1 MLVIYLYLL
10 FLVLSL
16 SNVYSVWLVME
27 VMFLFFFFRV
37 LNYEN
42 KRVGLVV
49 YYFFQSVIS
58 LLLFRALF
66 FSLDK
71 IIFLVLAAK
80 LGLFPFFYWIVVV
93 RVKVGVVANIF
104 VLSLQKIA
112 IFWIMWLVLNCSL
125 SLLYL
130 LVYARIFFVVVNLL
144 MVRDLWLLIVYSSI
158 ANTGIIMLRLMGSYY
173 IFLMLLYLRVIFL
186 IIYLVYKIDSYME
199 LVVLVFF
206 FLVIPPFLLFIMKL
220 YVILSLDII
229 VKIGLFLVIFDV
241 LVLLYY
247 FRLVFIKFILIEIRI
262 LVYMMNMVIL
272 LIMLFL
278 RNCVTMIIFNES

>member
-1 MLVIYLYLL
+1 ML

-27 VMFLFFFFRV
+27 VMFLFFFLRV